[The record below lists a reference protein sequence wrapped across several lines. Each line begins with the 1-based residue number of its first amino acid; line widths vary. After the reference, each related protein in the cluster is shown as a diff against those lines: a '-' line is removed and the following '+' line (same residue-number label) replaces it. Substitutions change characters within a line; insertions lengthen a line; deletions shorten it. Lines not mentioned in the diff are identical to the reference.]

1 MIFGIKENI
10 KKMKANDIETNKETC
25 ELLKKFIDETEKNI
39 QKYNKAVQ
47 EQEYTKKRAMLVIAQ
62 LEG

>member
-1 MIFGIKENI
+1 
-10 KKMKANDIETNKETC
+10 MKANDVETNKEIC

-39 QKYNKAVQ
+39 QKYNKAMQ

-62 LEG
+62 LEE

>member
-10 KKMKANDIETNKETC
+10 KKMKANDIETNKEIC

-39 QKYNKAVQ
+39 QKHNKAVQ

>member
-1 MIFGIKENI
+1 MAKFIAGFKEEGD
-10 KKMKANDIETNKETC
+10 KAETNKEIC

-39 QKYNKAVQ
+39 QKYNKAMQ
-47 EQEYTKKRAMLVIAQ
+47 EQEYTKKRAMLIIAQ

>member
-1 MIFGIKENI
+1 MAKFIAGFKEEGD
-10 KKMKANDIETNKETC
+10 KTETNKEIC

-39 QKYNKAVQ
+39 QKYNKAIQ
-47 EQEYTKKRAMLVIAQ
+47 EHEYTKKRAMLVIAQ

>member
-10 KKMKANDIETNKETC
+10 KKMKANDIETNKEIC

-47 EQEYTKKRAMLVIAQ
+47 EQEYTKKRAMLIIAQ